1 MMRTIVITIS
11 LATAAA
17 VAVAP
22 VAWAQGAKTEAKP
35 YTQAFLKKA
44 AEEQEAQISLGQLAA
59 QQAKNDRVK
68 QFGEEMLVA
77 HRKLSFELRE
87 LAPPRGVQ
95 LPSELDD
102 EHKRIRKELS
112 QLSGHAFDREY
123 LQYILRDHQN
133 HVNEFEESM
142 QTVEDPEV
150 LRWAHKTLAMLRAH
164 IEQARWTKMV
174 LHAID

>member
-1 MMRTIVITIS
+1 MIRTIVISIS
-11 LATAAA
+11 LAAAAA
-17 VAVAP
+17 VTVAP
-22 VAWAQGAKTEAKP
+22 VAWAQEAKAEP
-35 YTQAFLKKA
+35 RPHTQAFLKKA
-44 AEEQEAQISLGQLAA
+44 VEEQEAQIALGKLAA

-77 HRKLSFELRE
+77 HRRISFELRE

-95 LPSELDD
+95 LTTELDE

-133 HVNEFEESM
+133 YVNEFEESM
-142 QTVEDPEV
+142 QTVEDADV

-164 IEQARWTKMV
+164 VEQARWTKMV

>member
-1 MMRTIVITIS
+1 MKRTIMIG
-11 LATAAA
+11 LAIAAA
-17 VAVAP
+17 AAIISTTGTH
-22 VAWAQGAKTEAKP
+22 AAKP
-35 YTQAFLKKA
+35 DVKSNTQTFLMKA

-87 LAPPRGVQ
+87 LAGTRGIK
-95 LPSELDD
+95 LPSELADD
-102 EHKRIRKELS
+102 DKRTRKELS

-133 HVNEFEESM
+133 YVNEFEESM

-174 LHAID
+174 LHAMD